1 MPRPRGRHGVH
12 FAAAVCACR
21 RTGRAWVARPSR
33 RSRCAARAGST
44 AVRAQTTTGRPEPG
58 RRGQHLHAGLP
69 PAACSVRPGR
79 HTRPDRDPHDSRT
92 RPLTKFIY
100 ARRARARSAAPL
112 PEWHHD
118 LIHWHSSL
126 QSRPFVNDTPARCV
140 CRSAGTCRVLCR
152 YRLYAASFHAQAAR
166 KEEAAS
172 PGHPSQIV
180 WLRNPPSTR
189 RSIPVTKPDAQ
200 ELARKIAAPM
210 SSFSWP

>member
-1 MPRPRGRHGVH
+1 M
-12 FAAAVCACR
+12 
-21 RTGRAWVARPSR
+21 ARPSR

-58 RRGQHLHAGLP
+58 RRGQHLRAGLP

-152 YRLYAASFHAQAAR
+152 CRVYAASFVASDCCDVVTSSWHLALLKGPGSFTIIVQKVAKAMAGTFTR
-166 KEEAAS
+166 KPRGKKKLRV
-172 PGHPSQIV
+172 PGIH
-180 WLRNPPSTR
+180 L
-189 RSIPVTKPDAQ
+189 K
-200 ELARKIAAPM
+200 
-210 SSFSWP
+210 SSG